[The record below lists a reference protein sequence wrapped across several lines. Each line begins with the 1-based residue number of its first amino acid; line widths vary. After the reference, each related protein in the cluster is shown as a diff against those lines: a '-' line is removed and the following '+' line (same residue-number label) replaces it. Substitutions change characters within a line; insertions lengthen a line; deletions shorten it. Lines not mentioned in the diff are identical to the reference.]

1 MTTPNG
7 YGQSDRGQPSLVTR
21 DAVVPPQ
28 AVPSAGGVAGHVQ
41 EAAPDT
47 MLAIAQIERYVRM
60 RRDTDQPLISW
71 GLCFFL
77 LSWLT
82 LGVYPVVI
90 FYKRLNRADLFSDR
104 RQHYYGA
111 VLDFTTRYADQTGQ
125 AADVHYEAGDLAAYV
140 KERFASVHR
149 PIKAGLSVLLSFVTL
164 GVYGFISI
172 YRLMKYWWEIQV
184 TEQDFCEKLSLI
196 WTKLGII
203 HYPISYEPVQ
213 QVRRSFWMSFL
224 LSIIT
229 VGIYG
234 IFWDY
239 HLHTD
244 PDKVYPEM
252 HSTEDAVLSAARTA
266 HGAA

>member
-1 MTTPNG
+1 MTTPIG
-7 YGQSDRGQPSLVTR
+7 RQPDGPQPSLATFNV
-21 DAVVPPQ
+21 AVPPQ
-28 AVPSAGGVAGHVQ
+28 AVPADGGAAGHPQ

-60 RRDTDQPLISW
+60 RRDTDQPLIGW
-71 GLCFFL
+71 GLYFFL

-82 LGVYPVVI
+82 LGIYPVVI

-104 RQHYYGA
+104 RQHYYRA
-111 VLDFTTRYADQTGQ
+111 VLDFSTRHADQIGQ
-125 AADVHYEAGDLAAYV
+125 AGDVHYEASDLAAFV
-140 KERFASVHR
+140 KERFTSVHK
-149 PIKAGLSVLLSFVTL
+149 PVKAGLSVLLSFVTL
-164 GVYGFISI
+164 GVYGLISI
-172 YRLMKYWWEIQV
+172 YRLMKYWWEIQL
-184 TEQDFCEKLSLI
+184 TEQDFCEKVSLI

-229 VGIYG
+229 IGIYG
-234 IFWDY
+234 IFWD
-239 HLHTD
+239 HQLHTD

-252 HSTEDAVLSAARTA
+252 HSTEDAVLNAARTA
-266 HGAA
+266 HGPA